1 MASRWAYEAMAV
13 TQFKDNEFEK
23 LIYDD
28 KKNKINK
35 KIHIVSDEENILN

>member
-28 KKNKINK
+28 KKNMSLLIGKRPMGK
-35 KIHIVSDEENILN
+35 YT